1 MKQIIIFLLLFV
13 FSQPIG
19 VRAEDPDFTFLGGD
33 LTSSFGDRNA
43 IQLTA
48 PNVDD
53 EALRLQQ
60 LSGFVVFHQI
70 RTAAKGLGPFFNH
83 NSCSSCHV
91 NNGRGRV
98 RISPKSLGSSMVV
111 KVSLP
116 GLNPDGSPRNVPN
129 VGEQLLDRTIKG
141 KNRYGIDL
149 EWRTV
154 SGSYPDGTKYELRK
168 PRLKFV
174 IGNKQQRAFAHS
186 LRMTPPVIGPGLL
199 EAIPDSLIA
208 SWADP
213 DDADGDGISGRIQ
226 YVPNRRSGNL
236 EIGRFGFKGSHP
248 SLEQQSAAAAFN
260 DMGLVNPLFPKENNP
275 LELSDTDLFK
285 LSIYQQL
292 AGVPAARNQ
301 SDIDIIRGKNLFL
314 AVGCESCHKTNVV
327 TGSHQYSNLS
337 NQTIHP
343 FTDLLLHDMGPELA
357 NKRAEFQASG
367 AEWRTTP
374 LWGLGF
380 TQTLSSVEARYLH
393 DGRARTIEEA
403 ILWHGGEGDTA
414 RQNFK
419 NLPASDRASL
429 IKFLSSL

>member
-1 MKQIIIFLLLFV
+1 MKQIIIWLLLFV
-13 FSQPIG
+13 FVQPIG
-19 VRAEDPDFTFLGGD
+19 LRAEDPDFTFLGGD

-53 EALRLQQ
+53 DALRLQQ

-70 RTAAKGLGPFFNH
+70 RTASKGLGPFFNH

-98 RISPKSLGSSMVV
+98 RISSKSLGSSMVV

-116 GLNPDGSPRNVPN
+116 GLNTDGSPKDVPN
-129 VGEQLLDRTIKG
+129 VGEQLLDRTVKG
-141 KNRYGIDL
+141 KTRYGIDL

-154 SGSYPDGTKYELRK
+154 NGSYPDGTKYELRK

-174 IGNKQQRAFAHS
+174 IGNKQQRAFAYS

-199 EAIPDSLIA
+199 EAIPDSLIS

-213 DDADGDGISGRIQ
+213 EDSNGDGISGRMQ
-226 YVPNRRSGNL
+226 YVPSRRTGTF
-236 EIGRFGFKGSHP
+236 EIGRFGFKASHP

-260 DMGLVNPLFPKENNP
+260 DMGLVNPLFPKDDKP
-275 LELSDTDLFK
+275 FELSDLDLFK

-367 AEWRTTP
+367 SEWRTTP

-380 TQTLSSVEARYLH
+380 TQTLSAVEARYLH

-419 NLPASDRASL
+419 NLPSADRASL
-429 IKFLSSL
+429 LKFLSSL